1 MVQPDL
7 STVHSHLVA
16 LYGQSLG
23 DDTFERLRARLDGYR
38 NLPALQQK
46 ADSFPSERDSVLITY
61 ADQLSEPGTF
71 PLETL
76 TRFCENYLSGFV
88 NTVHILPFYPSSEE

>member
-16 LYGQSLG
+16 LYGQALG
-23 DDTFERLRARLDGYR
+23 DDTFERLRALLDGYR

-46 ADSFPSERDSVLITY
+46 ADALASERDSVLITY
-61 ADQLSEPGTF
+61 ADQLNEPGTF

-76 TRFCENYLSGFV
+76 TRFCENYLSGLV
-88 NTVHILPFYPSSEE
+88 NTVHILPFYPYSS